1 MMFPSN
7 QGQAC
12 HGGTLLNLSAVIP
25 AEGSASNTVAERTPC
40 ITVVSGL
47 PHPGALAMFTYAV
60 IFLIISLIAGAL
72 GLTNISVVAKRIS
85 LILFA
90 LFFLMFLAVVG
101 LALLL
106 RPDPAPAPAPASKVW
121 LDTRPIKPA

>member
-1 MMFPSN
+1 
-7 QGQAC
+7 
-12 HGGTLLNLSAVIP
+12 
-25 AEGSASNTVAERTPC
+25 
-40 ITVVSGL
+40 
-47 PHPGALAMFTYAV
+47 MFTYAV

-72 GLTNISVVAKRIS
+72 GLTNISAVAKRIS

-106 RPDPAPAPAPASKVW
+106 RPDPAPAPAPAVW
-121 LDTRPIKPA
+121 LDSRPVTAA

>member
-1 MMFPSN
+1 
-7 QGQAC
+7 
-12 HGGTLLNLSAVIP
+12 
-25 AEGSASNTVAERTPC
+25 
-40 ITVVSGL
+40 
-47 PHPGALAMFTYAV
+47 MFTYAV

-72 GLTNISVVAKRIS
+72 GLTNISVVAKRIA

-106 RPDPAPAPAPASKVW
+106 RPDPAPTPAPVSKVW
-121 LDTRPIKPA
+121 LDTRPIKPV

>member
-1 MMFPSN
+1 
-7 QGQAC
+7 
-12 HGGTLLNLSAVIP
+12 
-25 AEGSASNTVAERTPC
+25 
-40 ITVVSGL
+40 
-47 PHPGALAMFTYAV
+47 MFTYAV

-101 LALLL
+101 LAVLL
-106 RPDPAPAPAPASKVW
+106 RPDPAPAPAPKVW
-121 LDTRPIKPA
+121 LDSRPVTAA